1 MEDEKIPMAQKLA
14 PRNIA
19 PIYPPITGP
28 QSKSPTKF
36 THIGY
41 EIVGINIIMIKIS
54 KAKNFPITISW
65 VWTGKVISNSY
76 DPTLNSSD
84 KVLIVIAGMIKDKV
98 IGKREKKSLRFA
110 WFITKNVEKKN
121 HPVTNRKI
129 DIIIYAIGDKK

>member
-1 MEDEKIPMAQKLA
+1 
-14 PRNIA
+14 
-19 PIYPPITGP
+19 
-28 QSKSPTKF
+28 
-36 THIGY
+36 
-41 EIVGINIIMIKIS
+41 MIKIS